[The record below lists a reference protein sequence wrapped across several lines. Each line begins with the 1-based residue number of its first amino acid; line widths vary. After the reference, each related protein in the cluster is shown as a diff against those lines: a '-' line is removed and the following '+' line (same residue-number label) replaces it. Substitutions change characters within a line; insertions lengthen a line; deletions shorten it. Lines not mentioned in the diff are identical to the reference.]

1 MANYFTS
8 MQTEEPNKFTEGL
21 IEFWEQQQL
30 KISQDKMNDF
40 ARQSQEKVNQYNKLK
55 RELETT
61 QKEQITDLYASFP
74 TRLGRY
80 VKIKLLR
87 HTLNHFYK

>member
-1 MANYFTS
+1 